1 MAHRARA
8 RIAPPPHGTAALL
21 VIPVI
26 DLLDGCVVHA
36 RRGDRAN
43 YRPIE
48 TPLARSADPVAVV
61 DGLVAY
67 APVSILYVADL
78 DAIAGR
84 ARNEAALRRVR
95 EAHPDLRLWLDAG
108 YARAS
113 DIPSPGDFGALDVVL
128 GTESL
133 PDLDRYAALVNAAG
147 SARCVL
153 SLDRSGAE
161 RLGCA
166 ALFEAYARWPARVID
181 MNLGAVGAAQG
192 PDLVHLESLLSAVPH
207 CRVYAAGGVRGDE
220 DLRALHESGAAGALV
235 ATALHSGRITPAGI
249 AAVSTG

>member
-1 MAHRARA
+1 M
-8 RIAPPPHGTAALL
+8 L

-26 DLLDGCVVHA
+26 DLLDGYVVHA

-67 APVSILYVADL
+67 ARVSVLYIADL

-84 ARNEAALRRVR
+84 PRNDAALRRVR
-95 EAHPDLRLWLDAG
+95 DAHPDLQLWLDAG

-113 DIPSPGDFGALDVVL
+113 DIPPPCDFGALDVVL

-133 PDLDRYAALVNAAG
+133 PDLDRYATLASAAG
-147 SARCVL
+147 PARCVL
-153 SLDRSGAE
+153 SLDRSGTE

-166 ALFEAYARWPARVID
+166 ALFEACARWPARVID

-192 PDLVHLESLLSAVPH
+192 PDLAHLESLRSAAPH

-220 DLRALHESGAAGALV
+220 DLRTLRESGAAGALV
-235 ATALHSGRITPAGI
+235 ATALHTGRITPAGI
-249 AAVSTG
+249 AAVSAG